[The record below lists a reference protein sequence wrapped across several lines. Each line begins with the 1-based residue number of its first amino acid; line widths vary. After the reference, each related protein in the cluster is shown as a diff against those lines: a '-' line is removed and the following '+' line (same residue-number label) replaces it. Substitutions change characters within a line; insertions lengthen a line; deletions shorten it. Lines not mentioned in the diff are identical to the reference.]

1 MDWISVF
8 CSFINANQKNEIMY
22 QYKAK
27 IIEVYDG
34 DTITAMVD
42 LGFFHF
48 QQMKFRLY
56 GINTPE
62 IRGEERAQ
70 GMIVRD
76 ILRAMILDKEV
87 TINSYKDKQE
97 KYGRYLANIVIDGV
111 DVNHWLVTNGH
122 AKEYML

>member
-1 MDWISVF
+1 
-8 CSFINANQKNEIMY
+8 MY

-62 IRGEERAQ
+62 IRGEEREQ
-70 GMIVRD
+70 GIIVRD

-97 KYGRYLANIVIDGV
+97 KYGRYLANIIIDGL
-111 DVNHWLVTNGH
+111 DVNLWLVQNGY

>member
-1 MDWISVF
+1 
-8 CSFINANQKNEIMY
+8 MY

>member
-1 MDWISVF
+1 
-8 CSFINANQKNEIMY
+8 MY

-27 IIEVYDG
+27 VIDVYDG

-42 LGFFHF
+42 LGFYHF

-62 IRGEERAQ
+62 LRGDEREK
-70 GMIVRD
+70 GLVVRD
-76 ILRAMILDKEV
+76 IVRAMILDKEV

-97 KYGRYLANIVIDGV
+97 KYGRYLANIIIGEIDL
-111 DVNHWLVTNGH
+111 NLWLVQNGH

>member
-1 MDWISVF
+1 
-8 CSFINANQKNEIMY
+8 MY

-27 IIEVYDG
+27 VIDVYDG

-42 LGFFHF
+42 LGFYHF

-56 GINTPE
+56 GIDTPE
-62 IRGEERAQ
+62 IRGEERER
-70 GMIVRD
+70 GLLVRD
-76 ILRAMILDKEV
+76 IVRAMILDKEV

-97 KYGRYLANIVIDGV
+97 KYGRYLANIIID
-111 DVNHWLVTNGH
+111 DIDLNQWLVQNGH